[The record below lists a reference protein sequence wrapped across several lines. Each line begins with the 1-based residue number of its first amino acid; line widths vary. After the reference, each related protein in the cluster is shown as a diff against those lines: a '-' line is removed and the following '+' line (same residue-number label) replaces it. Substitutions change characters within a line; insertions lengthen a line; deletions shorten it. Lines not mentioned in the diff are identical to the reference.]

1 MFTAFFVAFS
11 FQNMYNRVKTGE
23 IVGKHLGRH
32 YYKHYSTSF
41 AILLQWAKAR
51 KDDSAKQINDKL
63 NELAISVKK
72 IELQTMIYN
81 RPKEISVIFSIF
93 DEYKKLGGDSW
104 ADDLFLQ
111 WRAKYVK
118 E

>member
-1 MFTAFFVAFS
+1 MEGIWVA
-11 FQNMYNRVKTGE
+11 
-23 IVGKHLGRH
+23 II
-32 YYKHYSTSF
+32 TSIIAPVVLF
-41 AILLQWAKAR
+41 GIQQIKAR
-51 KDDSAKQINDKL
+51 KDRTFTDLKNNIND
-63 NELAISVKK
+63 LAISVKK

-81 RPKEISVIFSIF
+81 RPKEISVIFAIF